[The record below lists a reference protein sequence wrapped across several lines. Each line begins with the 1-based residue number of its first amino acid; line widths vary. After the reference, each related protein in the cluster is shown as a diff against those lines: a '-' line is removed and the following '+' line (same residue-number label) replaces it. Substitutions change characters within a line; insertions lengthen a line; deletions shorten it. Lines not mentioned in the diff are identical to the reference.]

1 MIKQNISRSPS
12 RKWACVLCRI
22 LHIYTHWSI
31 HNHIYIIYIHTYNS
45 YMFTWHKVVILTH
58 KCMHPR
64 RLAYFL
70 RQVRLLIEVLEL
82 KGLGQTS
89 VGPVIWP
96 LKTGSKFAHIF
107 CHIKYMLFV
116 IFGAVNWT
124 YPQFSI
130 GFSPYSICYHLIS
143 YISMIS
149 YLSHPHSA
157 LSENSGWFASSSWIL
172 AGKSPNSMV
181 GF

>member
-1 MIKQNISRSPS
+1 M
-12 RKWACVLCRI
+12 
-22 LHIYTHWSI
+22 
-31 HNHIYIIYIHTYNS
+31 HTS
-45 YMFTWHKVVILTH
+45 H

-107 CHIKYMLFV
+107 CHIKYMFFDIWCGKL
-116 IFGAVNWT
+116 N
-124 YPQFSI
+124 
-130 GFSPYSICYHLIS
+130 IS
-143 YISMIS
+143 YISTIFYRFSPIFDILPLDILYLYDIIPIS
-149 YLSHPHSA
+149 SSWDA
-157 LSENSGWFASSSWIL
+157 LSDSGWFASSSWIWEIPKL
-172 AGKSPNSMV
+172 NGGLVFRRWREGSNV
-181 GF
+181 RHWTLD